1 MTTTATD
8 SALVGRWRAQLT
20 FTDSPRKGEHEPV
33 RPTFLADGVIVH
45 ADEIR
50 AENRQLPRG
59 IGEWTAKDDRS
70 SYRFNVV
77 LNDRTG
83 RPDHVVYVHG
93 DGTLAPDGRALTA
106 SGGSEVYA
114 NGGELLAANHVDLI
128 ATRAEAA

>member
-1 MTTTATD
+1 MSDMRSDAD
-8 SALVGRWRAQLT
+8 ASDWHERVWSPDDKPPRAGGDNDDDHRHRQRARW
-20 FTDSPRKGEHEPV
+20 P
-33 RPTFLADGVIVH
+33 
-45 ADEIR
+45 DEIR
-50 AENRQLPRG
+50 AENRELPRG
-59 IGEWTAKDDRS
+59 IGEWTGTDDRS

-93 DGTLAPDGRALTA
+93 DGILAPDGRAFTA
-106 SGGSEVYA
+106 RGGSEVYA